1 MTQMRKLRRKR
12 LREEQC
18 MLWLLEQRLLQ
29 QDEYKDVIINLTT
42 QDLNSSINVHGLKG
56 SLNSYFIADYC
67 NTKKNKT
74 LQSFQYNAAG
84 YSSQTLKS
92 KNNNICFYMT
102 IKYFLIF

>member
-1 MTQMRKLRRKR
+1 MNS
-12 LREEQC
+12 
-18 MLWLLEQRLLQ
+18 LLSNSLSNIFNKWQ
-29 QDEYKDVIINLTT
+29 EYKDVIINLTT
-42 QDLNSSINVHGLKG
+42 QDFNSSINVHGLKG

-92 KNNNICFYMT
+92 KNNNIFSNGCENLLVVVPT
-102 IKYFLIF
+102 EREDRKSVV